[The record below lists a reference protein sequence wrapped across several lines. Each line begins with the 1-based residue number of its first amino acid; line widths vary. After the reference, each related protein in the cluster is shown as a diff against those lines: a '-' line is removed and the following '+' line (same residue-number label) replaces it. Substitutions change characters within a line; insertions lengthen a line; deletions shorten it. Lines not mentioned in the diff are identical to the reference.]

1 MDFFELSCLLV
12 ITACVFYLFYRKKGE
27 RKISDF
33 VSKFPADKIKNK
45 PTEQVHY
52 DVAICGAGPAG
63 STCAYYLAKL
73 GWKCLILEKKKF
85 PRDKYCGDAVCKT
98 AIEILMDMGVY
109 DQLIRENKAHVAD
122 SGGLVSPGGLS
133 YIGRSKEVLGEIPAA
148 IACKRIHLDE
158 AIAKAAQRMGA
169 DLREEWAVNEAK
181 FDNSAGLWTLYREG
195 ATDTFKARVLVCAD
209 GAPSR
214 LGTQLGLIT
223 RPPDSTCSRAY
234 VEGRTH
240 KFKADGVVFYN
251 KEMLPGYSALF
262 RHPND
267 ELNYCVYIIPGN
279 PKVTPD
285 DLKYWHEYLQ
295 TNDPNISRALGG
307 EAKIERMNAASLRL
321 GGEQVSY
328 GHHVLIVGDAA
339 GMIDPLTGEGIHHAM
354 EGGKLAALFLDE
366 AIKKGN
372 YDEGLMKIYH
382 QRWMNKFGFDF
393 KWSMIFCQM
402 MYRYPI
408 LLDASAAALKRKG
421 DKFLAKW
428 ADIMTGRVPKMYML
442 KPEFSLTLGYELLRL
457 LIARFNG
464 QKKNENK
471 SL

>member
-279 PKVTPD
+279 PKVTPN
-285 DLKYWHEYLQ
+285 DLKYWHDYLQ

-307 EAKIERMNAASLRL
+307 EAKIERMNA
-321 GGEQVSY
+321 GWG
-328 GHHVLIVGDAA
+328 
-339 GMIDPLTGEGIHHAM
+339 
-354 EGGKLAALFLDE
+354 
-366 AIKKGN
+366 
-372 YDEGLMKIYH
+372 
-382 QRWMNKFGFDF
+382 
-393 KWSMIFCQM
+393 
-402 MYRYPI
+402 
-408 LLDASAAALKRKG
+408 
-421 DKFLAKW
+421 
-428 ADIMTGRVPKMYML
+428 
-442 KPEFSLTLGYELLRL
+442 
-457 LIARFNG
+457 
-464 QKKNENK
+464 
-471 SL
+471 